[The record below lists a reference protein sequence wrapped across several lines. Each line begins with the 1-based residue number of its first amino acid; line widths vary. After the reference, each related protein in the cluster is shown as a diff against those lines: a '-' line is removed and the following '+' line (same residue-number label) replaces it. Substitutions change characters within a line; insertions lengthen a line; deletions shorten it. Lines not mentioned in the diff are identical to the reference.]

1 MAEAYTHRPGVTV
14 SLTEALQT
22 CRDILDGVHDRL
34 PEQAF
39 YFTGGMDL
47 IRAKASI
54 VAPP

>member
-1 MAEAYTHRPGVTV
+1 LAE
-14 SLTEALQT
+14 SLQT

-39 YFTGGMDL
+39 YFTGGMDQ